1 MTDII
6 VCIICG
12 TLLCIVFAF
21 IAYEYGLKKG
31 QGREPIPAPCS
42 HKWVNKKKK
51 KWVRSINW
59 SKYEYTVFID
69 RCEHCGKLKTT
80 EI

>member
-1 MTDII
+1 MTELIMGGVILLLLTAII
-6 VCIICG
+6 FYNI
-12 TLLCIVFAF
+12 
-21 IAYEYGLKKG
+21 GLNKG
-31 QGREPIPAPCS
+31 QRCDPIPAPCS
-42 HKWVNKKKK
+42 HKWVNLERQN
-51 KWVRSINW
+51 WVRTIDW